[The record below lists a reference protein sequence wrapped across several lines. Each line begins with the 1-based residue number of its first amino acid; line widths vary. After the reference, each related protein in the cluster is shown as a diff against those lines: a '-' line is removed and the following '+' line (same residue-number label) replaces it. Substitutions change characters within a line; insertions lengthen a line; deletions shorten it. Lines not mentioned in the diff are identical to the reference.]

1 MRFSKIKR
9 FKNTSDKSITNRST
23 PPQKNGDFWGVDIFF
38 KMNYAKLF
46 WQKCFKPKV
55 TMFIPDY
62 CVKSFLN
69 TRLLILDI
77 NSCQN
82 SKIQKNAIL
91 RLS

>member
-1 MRFSKIKR
+1 TAIF
-9 FKNTSDKSITNRST
+9 
-23 PPQKNGDFWGVDIFF
+23 GGVDIFF